1 MTSTDDT
8 LSRTFEKACLPS
20 ARIKAIEKLQEQG
33 FDVAVRLSPFIPQ
46 FIDFRVLNSIK
57 CDKIL
62 VEFLR
67 INTWVKQWLDID
79 YSEYTLKHAGYNHL
93 QLERK
98 IEYLNKISG
107 FREISVCEDVDSH
120 FQYWKENVNCSPD
133 DCCNLRI

>member
-1 MTSTDDT
+1 MV
-8 LSRTFEKACLPS
+8 
-20 ARIKAIEKLQEQG
+20 G
-33 FDVAVRLSPFIPQ
+33 
-46 FIDFRVLNSIK
+46 
-57 CDKIL
+57 
-62 VEFLR
+62 
-67 INTWVKQWLDID
+67 